1 MSSAGMGAFEN
12 AVLSLFT
19 KRARVTA
26 LEHVADAFTR
36 VTLAGDELRGVA
48 WRPGQKLQIAVKG
61 LTQRTFTPAV
71 WDATEGSTELLVYAH
86 PGGAV
91 ARWIGSLDV
100 GTPCSLF
107 GPRASLDLDAV
118 GRPALLFGDETSFG
132 LARALSSTTRG
143 GADVALLFEV
153 TSRSASEQALGSLGV
168 RAAELVGRRPGD
180 GHLGELETALET
192 LVRRS
197 SIAAAVLSGNA
208 TTIRSMN
215 RRLRELGLPRGQIRT
230 KAYWALGKSGL
241 D

>member
-1 MSSAGMGAFEN
+1 MGRFEN

-26 LEHVADAFTR
+26 MEHVADAFTR

-48 WRPGQKLQIAVKG
+48 WMPGQKLQIAVKG
-61 LTQRTFTPAV
+61 FTQRTFTPIV

-86 PGGAV
+86 AGGAV
-91 ARWIGSLDV
+91 ARWVGSLDL

-118 GRPALLFGDETSFG
+118 GRPALLFGDETSFA
-132 LARALSSTTRG
+132 LASALSSTTRG
-143 GADVALLFEV
+143 GAEVALLFEV
-153 TSRSASEQALGSLGV
+153 TSRSTSEQALGSLGI
-168 RAAELVGRRPGD
+168 RGAELVERRAGD
-180 GHLGELETALET
+180 DHLDELEAAVET

-197 SIAAAVLSGNA
+197 SITGAVLSGNA

-215 RRLRELGLPRGQIRT
+215 RRLRALGLPRGQIRT
-230 KAYWALGKSGL
+230 KAYWAPGKSGL